1 MAVTRGTPVFVLS
14 NQVFENLGRIN
25 IFSTNTS
32 QNLSSLRYEVVSS
45 NLDIN
50 NGIITL
56 SNQFGD
62 PTFHSQG
69 LQLSNTGLKVYSDQF
84 ASLQIIG
91 TGAVA
96 EATFDT
102 TAVGGPFMAMGAGT
116 ASRGAYFFVGGDAI
130 NINQS
135 NQAVSIANGGTAQSD
150 YKLLV
155 NGNAA
160 FTSSITLSNGDF
172 SMSNVRTQKADLI
185 STSINIFNGNILQSN
200 TVLGTAT
207 FSNTNMTVVGN
218 LSTSGINFTAGP
230 IVGAQYGAIS
240 TLALNSALAPPAI
253 NTVLDINGTMRNRV
267 QIIQTTSAI
276 NPNAGNNIYFNIT
289 SDITVTLPSVTSTL
303 GGTLFY
309 AHKNTGHTVTVS
321 SIAGQLVNGAPA
333 SYTTTNGAKVVSML
347 QLGSNWS
354 VVSLN

>member
-185 STSINIFNGNILQSN
+185 STSINIFN
-200 TVLGTAT
+200 
-207 FSNTNMTVVGN
+207 
-218 LSTSGINFTAGP
+218 
-230 IVGAQYGAIS
+230 
-240 TLALNSALAPPAI
+240 
-253 NTVLDINGTMRNRV
+253 
-267 QIIQTTSAI
+267 
-276 NPNAGNNIYFNIT
+276 
-289 SDITVTLPSVTSTL
+289 
-303 GGTLFY
+303 
-309 AHKNTGHTVTVS
+309 
-321 SIAGQLVNGAPA
+321 
-333 SYTTTNGAKVVSML
+333 
-347 QLGSNWS
+347 
-354 VVSLN
+354 